1 MPRTLIMSACL
12 ALVALLGPTGATGA
26 QGVEPVS
33 SAAPDAALRA
43 PSTSTLDL
51 WNWNIT
57 GAGIVEGANPVDN
70 RGRPGAVDPVIDR
83 MKGGQRPDVIALQ
96 EVC

>member
-1 MPRTLIMSACL
+1 M
-12 ALVALLGPTGATGA
+12 
-26 QGVEPVS
+26 Q
-33 SAAPDAALRA
+33 
-43 PSTSTLDL
+43 PSGRRVRRRWIYGL
-51 WNWNIT
+51 NIT

-96 EVC
+96 EVCYEEFMRLKTYLTSVDSRSSGA